1 MSVRQGPPMYVP
13 GGQPGVRD
21 YEAQDAINARYAQRR
36 QPPAGSYPMG
46 GQEQPYGASGPPYG
60 APGQQPY
67 GAPYGPDGAAG
78 GWQPP
83 VALIGQPAGAQ
94 PEMGAP
100 ASAAAGF
107 GMRVG
112 LAALFGFIAAVL
124 GALVWAFL
132 LNLTKTNFY
141 ILGVLLGFVVA
152 IGVLLGARNQRHIV
166 FVALAG
172 VLGLL
177 CFVMALYFRLS
188 LAVAPLIGA
197 SSINVFALPFGDF
210 SPILKDYLSDN
221 PINYLNFVAVPLVAI
236 IATYRGFNQ
245 QRVRRRR

>member
-1 MSVRQGPPMYVP
+1 MYVP

-46 GQEQPYGASGPPYG
+46 GQPYGASGPYYG
-60 APGQQPY
+60 PPEQQY
-67 GAPYGPDGAAG
+67 DAPYGPDGAAG
-78 GWQPP
+78 GWQQP

-94 PEMGAP
+94 PAMSAP

-107 GMRVG
+107 GLRVV

-124 GALVWAFL
+124 SALVWAFL

-166 FVALAG
+166 FITLAG

-188 LAVAPLIGA
+188 LAYTDSLLG
-197 SSINVFALPFGDF
+197 LPFSDF
-210 SPILKDYLSDN
+210 SPALKGYLSDN

-236 IATYRGFNQ
+236 IATYRGFH
-245 QRVRRRR
+245 QRVARRLR